1 MARKKIID
9 LVLVKK
15 NEINAAG
22 DAGVQAAQAN
32 AKLAIAAVTGGI
44 NSPAW
49 ERYMLQFV
57 DKDAGGNPDQEQ
69 LMRLLATDNTESDEA
84 LIKNRAYLVSNGPC
98 GEGTKDRFE
107 ELVKSIDKDIEA
119 DCEPTPAP

>member
-1 MARKKIID
+1 MPRKKIID
-9 LVLVKK
+9 LVIAKK
-15 NEINAAG
+15 IEINAAG
-22 DAGVQAAQAN
+22 DAGVQAAIAN
-32 AKLAIAAVTGGI
+32 AELAIAAVTGGI

-49 ERYMLQFV
+49 EKYMLQFV
-57 DKDAGGNPDQEQ
+57 SKDASGNPDQEQ
-69 LMRLLATDNTESDEA
+69 LMRLLATDGTESEQS

-119 DCEPTPAP
+119 DCEPTPSL